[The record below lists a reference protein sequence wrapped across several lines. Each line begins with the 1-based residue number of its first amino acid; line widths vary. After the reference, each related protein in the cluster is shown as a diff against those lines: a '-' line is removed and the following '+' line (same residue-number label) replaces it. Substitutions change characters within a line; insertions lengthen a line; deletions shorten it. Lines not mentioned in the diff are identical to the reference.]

1 MADVTVPHRR
11 WALVAARKAA
21 GHTQESLASA
31 LEVDRSTVVRWE
43 AGERTPLPFLQ
54 PRLARMLGQSP
65 EQLRALINGR
75 GQLDES
81 GHVGGESSTDL
92 TAAYDWLDQQAGW
105 SSDTSRR
112 KAAAQVARLDLWAL
126 QDRQRRRAKIGR
138 RQVADA
144 LVDYYGSLASD
155 VAMYRARC
163 ADQVVTTSIVSRSD
177 WLDLARPLSS
187 GNGEPT
193 LADMLSPDTAVL
205 DDVGI
210 KSAVRRLVEAAALG
224 VRIADVPI
232 YRLLDTEM
240 VDGHVGRAVGV
251 SPFVQYALTVDL
263 LETELIDAITGSR
276 PDMPLRD
283 KHLPDLRSVVDVS
296 GRLCAGGILA
306 LCAIAR
312 PADRY
317 RGAADYALL
326 VQERSRHVVNA
337 AGRLSVIPKGFHRPL
352 VDLRADAHLGTTL
365 RRKFEEELL
374 GRVDLDNT
382 NGQLRMVDPMHPSRL
397 SEPMRWLLDDPSRL
411 RMECTGFG
419 LNLVSG
425 NYEYASL
432 IVIEDEEFWAR
443 FGGHV
448 EANWESAGLRQYSS
462 LNDHLVGDLI
472 VQDSWSNEGLF
483 AFLQGVRRLSE
494 IDGERVSL
502 PSVDV
507 IGCS

>member
-1 MADVTVPHRR
+1 MTVPRRR

-21 GHTQESLASA
+21 GHTQESLAAA

-43 AGERTPLPFLQ
+43 SGERTPLPFLQ
-54 PRLARMLGQSP
+54 PRLARMLGQSS
-65 EQLRALINGR
+65 EQLRALIDGPSQLNEFGHER
-75 GQLDES
+75 GES
-81 GHVGGESSTDL
+81 GPDL

-112 KAAAQVARLDLWAL
+112 KVAARVARLDLWAL
-126 QDRQRRRAKIGR
+126 QDRQRRRAKVGR

-144 LVDYYGSLASD
+144 LVDYYGSTATD
-155 VAMYRARC
+155 VARYRARC
-163 ADQVVTTSIVSRSD
+163 ADQVVSTSVVSRPD
-177 WLDLARPLSS
+177 WLNFARPLSS
-187 GNGEPT
+187 GNGQPT
-193 LADMLSPDTAVL
+193 LADTLSASTADL
-205 DDVGI
+205 GEVGI

-232 YRLLDTEM
+232 YRLLDTD
-240 VDGHVGRAVGV
+240 VVNGHVGRAVGV
-251 SPFVQYALTVDL
+251 APFVQYALTTDL

-276 PDMPLRD
+276 SDMPLRD
-283 KHLPDLRSVVDVS
+283 KHLPDIASVIDVS
-296 GRLCAGGILA
+296 DRVCAGGVLA

-326 VQERSRHVVNA
+326 VQERSGKVVNA

-352 VDLRADAHLGTTL
+352 ADVRADAHLGTTL

-382 NGQLRMVDPMHPSRL
+382 NGRLRMVDPMHPSRL

-432 IVIEDEEFWAR
+432 IVIEDDEFWAR

-448 EANWESAGLRQYSS
+448 EANWESVGLRQYSS
-462 LNDHLVGDLI
+462 LDNHLVADLI
-472 VQDSWSNEGLF
+472 MQDSWSNEGLF
-483 AFLQGVRRLSE
+483 AFLQGIRRLSE
-494 IDGERVSL
+494 IGGQRVSL
-502 PSVDV
+502 QAVDMV
-507 IGCS
+507 DRS